1 MKLGLQGTTVV
12 VSSGD
17 SGVGYVS
24 RVYLARRMSLN
35 CYQARGSNE
44 ANCLG
49 KNGTIFTPGFP
60 VTW

>member
-17 SGVGYVS
+17 SGVGD
-24 RVYLARRMSLN
+24 
-35 CYQARGSNE
+35 ARGTNI

-49 KNGTIFTPGFP
+49 TDGKIFVPDFRKS
-60 VTW
+60 